1 MEKQENT
8 VFMTTKEAAAYF
20 RVHWMTISK
29 WCKEGSIPAAKVG
42 KNWRIKQE
50 DLDKWF
56 KGKVKTN
63 GKSAKYLPE
72 ISGN

>member
-1 MEKQENT
+1 
-8 VFMTTKEAAAYF
+8 MTTKEAADYF

-29 WCKEGSIPAAKVG
+29 WCKDGVIPAAKIG
-42 KNWRIKQE
+42 KNWRIKKE

-63 GKSAKYLPE
+63 GKTA
-72 ISGN
+72 